1 MQGEGGVCSGGSAPG
16 GGCLLGGGH
25 SILLFACGNYTYS
38 KVCIMIS
45 VLGSFRP
52 SRSPTHYPLLGTPV
66 TLNCEVPESIPRP
79 VVYWTVATPDNL
91 GLGTLHLEKVNLT
104 MRISQDTNGWCEK
117 VQ

>member
-1 MQGEGGVCSGGSAPG
+1 
-16 GGCLLGGGH
+16 
-25 SILLFACGNYTYS
+25 
-38 KVCIMIS
+38 MIS

-79 VVYWTVATPDNL
+79 VMYWTVATPDNL
-91 GLGTLHLEKVNLT
+91 GLGTLNLEKVNLT